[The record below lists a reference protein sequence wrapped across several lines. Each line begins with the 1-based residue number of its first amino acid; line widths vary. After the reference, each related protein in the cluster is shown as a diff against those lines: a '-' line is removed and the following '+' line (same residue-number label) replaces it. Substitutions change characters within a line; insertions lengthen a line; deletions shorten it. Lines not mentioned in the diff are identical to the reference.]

1 MYKQIMCTYSNLY
14 IISGKNAFPSKQF
27 LPLGPLARAL
37 FVHLLLEAMRRMKME
52 AKAHENER
60 RVQLI
65 IIEKKR
71 DLMRSVSLRVYNAF
85 ALYFKVTLG
94 L

>member
-1 MYKQIMCTYSNLY
+1 
-14 IISGKNAFPSKQF
+14 
-27 LPLGPLARAL
+27 
-37 FVHLLLEAMRRMKME
+37 MKME

-71 DLMRSVSLRVYNAF
+71 DLMRSVSLRVYNNAF
-85 ALYFKVTLG
+85 ALYLKVTLG